1 MPAQL
6 IDGKALAEK
15 ILLDL
20 KNKIAKLKR
29 RPGLAAIL
37 IGDDPAS
44 ILYIKNKKLACEKIG
59 LNFHAYFYGNKTAP
73 NITQQQ
79 IIEMISWLNSD
90 DKVDGII
97 VQLPIPKKFN
107 SQNIINKI
115 KLEKDVDGF
124 RRLKNINSLVNY
136 DVLSPPLI
144 EAVKAALKST
154 SQNLS
159 GKTAV
164 IICNSPIFSE
174 PMKTSLEKNNIKV
187 KIIKPEKNFSE
198 ETKKADILIII
209 LGKKYFIKQSMVK
222 PNAIVIDIGT
232 NLIGKNKWAGDV
244 DPKVAQVA
252 SWLTPVPGGIGPLTV
267 TYLLKNVYDLALK
280 NQKSKTI

>member
-1 MPAQL
+1 
-6 IDGKALAEK
+6 
-15 ILLDL
+15 
-20 KNKIAKLKR
+20 
-29 RPGLAAIL
+29 
-37 IGDDPAS
+37 
-44 ILYIKNKKLACEKIG
+44 
-59 LNFHAYFYGNKTAP
+59 
-73 NITQQQ
+73 
-79 IIEMISWLNSD
+79 
-90 DKVDGII
+90 
-97 VQLPIPKKFN
+97 
-107 SQNIINKI
+107 
-115 KLEKDVDGF
+115 
-124 RRLKNINSLVNY
+124 
-136 DVLSPPLI
+136 
-144 EAVKAALKST
+144 
-154 SQNLS
+154 
-159 GKTAV
+159 V